1 MATRIALG
9 QYLRNS
15 RRTASIEEGQL
26 IRLIEDVAYSSRILA
41 AMVGH
46 GALGEVLGAAGSHNV
61 QGEEQ
66 QQLDILANDVVL
78 ETIRRSR
85 HARAMISEEMDSVA
99 EVEEARGYGRLLLL
113 IDPLDGSGNIDINLP
128 IGTIFSILEAPMA
141 SQSIL
146 EQHVLQPGRRQLA
159 AGYVLYG
166 PSVVLVLTVGQG
178 VAMFTLNRQV
188 GEYLLVADKLQIP
201 KGRCEYAI
209 NSANERFW
217 DDGVRRYIAE
227 CQAGKDGPLGADYSM
242 RWTGAMVGDCHRV
255 LLRGGIFMYPVDA
268 RTAAKG
274 GKLRLLYEANPMAFL
289 MEQAGGAASDGQR
302 AILDIQPSSL
312 HQRVGVALGDA
323 EEVARLV
330 GYATDTAP

>member
-201 KGRCEYAI
+201 KGRHEYAI

-217 DDGVRRYIAE
+217 GDGVRRYIAE
-227 CQAGKDGPLGADYSM
+227 CHK
-242 RWTGAMVGDCHRV
+242 
-255 LLRGGIFMYPVDA
+255 RG
-268 RTAAKG
+268 
-274 GKLRLLYEANPMAFL
+274 
-289 MEQAGGAASDGQR
+289 Q
-302 AILDIQPSSL
+302 
-312 HQRVGVALGDA
+312 
-323 EEVARLV
+323 
-330 GYATDTAP
+330 